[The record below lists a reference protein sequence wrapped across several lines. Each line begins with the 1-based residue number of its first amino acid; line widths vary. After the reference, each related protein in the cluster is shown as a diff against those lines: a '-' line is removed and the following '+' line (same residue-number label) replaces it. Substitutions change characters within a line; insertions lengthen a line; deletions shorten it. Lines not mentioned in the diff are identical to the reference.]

1 MLAWIRRIIVSLGIG
16 GASYLIMLAFM
27 ILSVVY
33 DKELEPVITFAFETG
48 RRVVEVLD
56 SWVAGNYWGQ
66 VAVNHLRERVN
77 MTHVI
82 LSIPAII
89 IAVIFVGIP
98 LNRVLGGTK
107 SALQRMAI
115 ALISIPATVVLAV
128 ALFTF
133 NALVPE
139 TYASLLRFADWIWQ
153 GSLNALN
160 NSGDTI
166 PGARKLANLARQG
179 FSGHHYVIMALCSSL
194 AAFLVNAFFSFG
206 RHSKEHSP
214 RTRIEVTSAAESYKA
229 ALSSSED
236 LNSEQRLTRVSL
248 LTVSILLGVL
258 AATPAFANWWIVRS
272 SDETCLVVDIEPTG
286 KEKGITKIGKDSY
299 PTAEQAEADVK
310 RLCKSE
316 AKPKRNP

>member
-1 MLAWIRRIIVSLGIG
+1 MFAWMRRIIVSLGIG
-16 GASYLIMLAFM
+16 GASYLIMLVFM

-48 RRVVEVLD
+48 RRVVDVLD
-56 SWVAGNYWGQ
+56 SWVVGNYWGQ

-82 LSIPAII
+82 LSIPAIA
-89 IAVIFVGIP
+89 IAVIFIGIP

-166 PGARKLANLARQG
+166 PGARALANLAKQG

-214 RTRIEVTSAAESYKA
+214 PTRIEVASETYKA
-229 ALSSSED
+229 ALSSRED
-236 LNSEQRLTRVSL
+236 LSSEQRLTRVSL
-248 LTVSILLGVL
+248 LIVSTLLG
-258 AATPAFANWWIVRS
+258 
-272 SDETCLVVDIEPTG
+272 
-286 KEKGITKIGKDSY
+286 
-299 PTAEQAEADVK
+299 
-310 RLCKSE
+310 
-316 AKPKRNP
+316 